1 MAARLDDLLK
11 EAPAPSPAARLRA
24 RALLEAE
31 LHKPVKRGTWRRE
44 ALWGIA
50 AIVGV
55 IAVLAVG
62 GLAAGI
68 LPGHLFVRRMPSL
81 TLLLLTAVVGAFA
94 ALAPRRLWLKWTGVG
109 LALVSAVAMVTGR
122 WSQGIPNAA
131 PEWVCTASHVGVAIV
146 PIIVAVT
153 LLRRAAPGALRFIV
167 GGLSVGT
174 VGAFLGQL
182 GCGDD
187 GLHVLTYHLGA
198 WALITAA
205 VLVIGRR
212 VKPRSY
218 AP

>member
-50 AIVGV
+50 ATVGL
-55 IAVLAVG
+55 IAVLALG
-62 GLAAGI
+62 GLAAGMM
-68 LPGHLFVRRMPSL
+68 PGHLFVRRMPSL
-81 TLLLLTAVVGAFA
+81 SLLLLTAGVGIFA
-94 ALAPRRLWLKWTGVG
+94 AVAPRRLWMKWLGVV
-109 LALVSAVAMVTGR
+109 LALGSAVAMVVGR
-122 WSQGIPNAA
+122 WNQGIPNQA
-131 PEWVCTASHVGVAIV
+131 PEWVCTASHVGVAVV
-146 PIIVAVT
+146 PIIVALT

-182 GCGDD
+182 ACADD
-187 GLHVLTYHLGA
+187 GQHVLTYHLGA
-198 WALITAA
+198 WALITAT
-205 VLVIGRR
+205 VLLAGRR